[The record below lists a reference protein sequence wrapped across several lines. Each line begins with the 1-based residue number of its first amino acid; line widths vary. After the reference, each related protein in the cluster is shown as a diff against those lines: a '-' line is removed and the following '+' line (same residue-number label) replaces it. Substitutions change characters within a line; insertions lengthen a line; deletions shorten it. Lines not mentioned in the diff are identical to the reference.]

1 MEIFKEQE
9 LSKVQQLRVGG
20 IIDRVGGTGFS
31 LIEGLHLSGAWTA
44 NSTSAALEYFRSYN
58 VFERPLT
65 HRYFSSFNEVNAS
78 GLVLPCDAWTLF
90 DSVGIDNYINLTGD
104 VDGLTL
110 SSDGALTLRCHD
122 PNWWLAPGCRSNPE
136 DCIPCVTCAAW
147 GIAWY
152 IKEITHKAVIWK
164 MPLAVGAGS
173 SCGRDG
179 TFFQI
184 PTKYNVLFYYWGPD
198 AMFNDLNPVQ
208 LIFPPTNRKEWAS
221 NNMATL
227 RQANDLQTMMH
238 RDVNRWAPQIRTF
251 LTQMKWNQA
260 DVNSLLGYVGESDWN
275 GTLAAAC
282 QWLKDNDVWKE
293 WIPESTKCL
302 AGQGLYSSINGIYV
316 LHRHEATDCRSCP
329 SGQFSRVLSDDLGET
344 AICSPCSP
352 GYWQSSYGSLVCDP
366 CFPGTFMKDSGAT
379 ECEKCLQGEYQD
391 LQAQTECSLCRDE
404 ETTKVLGATSHAD
417 CECKVGYFWQENASL
432 CVPCMEGVTCLGGR
446 SAPLQQYGFWVQAED
461 RDGLLDF
468 SVLRCRPANSCPAG
482 DLGVCAQHREGSAC
496 ASCALGY
503 RSTSLGGRCESCGG
517 GTIVLAIFVALVV
530 ILVGAFPLAETRSE
544 YFNERTKITSSL
556 LVVAAMVGQGIVAM
570 QSLEAISSLD
580 FSWLEPLKSWFR
592 LLSALLLDVE
602 ILGFSCYVAS
612 DQVVLLYAAKLLAF
626 PAFGLLTWLVFLLTN
641 ALAKILRQGGGLLP
655 VRSLFS
661 IHALLLVSFYTAI
674 SLIVFVPFQCS
685 INPTG
690 IFTLRA
696 HAQVVCGDADHG
708 AMLLFAVLG
717 VLFYPVAI
725 WVALLVITWKYP
737 VWLCSGKG
745 IETLR
750 KFRVIFGRFKPERYY
765 YCLLLTTMNLA
776 VACIPAIFVSSASFQ
791 LGSMALVLW
800 TKQVLLC
807 FLWPWREEAANW
819 TDLLLVGG
827 VMMVLNLAGPLLR
840 ADDGNSINTLAIL
853 LSSAFLCLPASLL
866 IGMSAAV
873 IYRLRPSS
881 VYSAF
886 LCHHKASSGAL
897 CRYFKLMMKRV
908 DSRAKVFYDA
918 DNLLNL
924 SQLFD
929 IVGRDVKCLVVFMS
943 EGLFQS
949 PWCTGEICSAFSAKV
964 HMVNIACDGYTPPD
978 YDEVNM
984 ILSSWTEDRKNALL
998 THGFDMDADSL
1009 CFPPSGGNF

>member
-1 MEIFKEQE
+1 
-9 LSKVQQLRVGG
+9 
-20 IIDRVGGTGFS
+20 
-31 LIEGLHLSGAWTA
+31 
-44 NSTSAALEYFRSYN
+44 
-58 VFERPLT
+58 
-65 HRYFSSFNEVNAS
+65 
-78 GLVLPCDAWTLF
+78 
-90 DSVGIDNYINLTGD
+90 
-104 VDGLTL
+104 
-110 SSDGALTLRCHD
+110 
-122 PNWWLAPGCRSNPE
+122 
-136 DCIPCVTCAAW
+136 
-147 GIAWY
+147 
-152 IKEITHKAVIWK
+152 
-164 MPLAVGAGS
+164 
-173 SCGRDG
+173 
-179 TFFQI
+179 
-184 PTKYNVLFYYWGPD
+184 
-198 AMFNDLNPVQ
+198 
-208 LIFPPTNRKEWAS
+208 
-221 NNMATL
+221 
-227 RQANDLQTMMH
+227 
-238 RDVNRWAPQIRTF
+238 
-251 LTQMKWNQA
+251 
-260 DVNSLLGYVGESDWN
+260 
-275 GTLAAAC
+275 
-282 QWLKDNDVWKE
+282 
-293 WIPESTKCL
+293 
-302 AGQGLYSSINGIYV
+302 
-316 LHRHEATDCRSCP
+316 
-329 SGQFSRVLSDDLGET
+329 
-344 AICSPCSP
+344 
-352 GYWQSSYGSLVCDP
+352 
-366 CFPGTFMKDSGAT
+366 
-379 ECEKCLQGEYQD
+379 
-391 LQAQTECSLCRDE
+391 
-404 ETTKVLGATSHAD
+404 
-417 CECKVGYFWQENASL
+417 
-432 CVPCMEGVTCLGGR
+432 
-446 SAPLQQYGFWVQAED
+446 
-461 RDGLLDF
+461 
-468 SVLRCRPANSCPAG
+468 
-482 DLGVCAQHREGSAC
+482 
-496 ASCALGY
+496 
-503 RSTSLGGRCESCGG
+503 
-517 GTIVLAIFVALVV
+517 
-530 ILVGAFPLAETRSE
+530 
-544 YFNERTKITSSL
+544 
-556 LVVAAMVGQGIVAM
+556 
-570 QSLEAISSLD
+570 
-580 FSWLEPLKSWFR
+580 
-592 LLSALLLDVE
+592 
-602 ILGFSCYVAS
+602 
-612 DQVVLLYAAKLLAF
+612 LLAF

-725 WVALLVITWKYP
+725 WVALLAITWKYP

-998 THGFDMDADSL
+998 THGFDEDAVRTACAFLHRVETFELSRIDSL
-1009 CFPPSGGNF
+1009 DRQEAVARQVIDTIFKQIGRPRQSLRVDSFLPSEAGVVQLLVCGASARTHGEKQPEAVSTCFILQQQLQARLRVPTLLVESKEDVLSASCANWMVVLLTHGLLRDSRFGQILVAKPNLNRLVLNDGTFDFPRTTHLARLEQCDESLGIEEISNISAAFQSLCTYIALPWTPQGSEALMEQQLQEISLRLGDVEVNSCSPSLFLSSARLSPKNTSYDFDEGEHLQEIDEEVQMAF